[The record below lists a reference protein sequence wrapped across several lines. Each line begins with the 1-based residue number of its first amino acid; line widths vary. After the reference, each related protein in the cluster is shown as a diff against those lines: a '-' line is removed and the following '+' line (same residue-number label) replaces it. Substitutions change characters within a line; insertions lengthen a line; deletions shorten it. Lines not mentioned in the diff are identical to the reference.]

1 MRGSIDNQVQQIWHI
16 LDGIGQSKYN
26 FRKESNYK
34 SQSSQN
40 VSEKVHSFRY
50 KDEVIRTA
58 KELGY
63 FAKNNFQ
70 IQDMQQIHD
79 NVILSFFEIKIEDEC
94 SYRTISTYISH
105 LEKVHIALA
114 KMKSK
119 IEKHDKLF
127 TRKALIEARKNA
139 KEFAFNHKKQNRAY
153 KNPLQII
160 SLLPKEYSFIA
171 KLQLHYGLRVIEAAK
186 IKLSQLDEET
196 NSFTFQGKGGYKLT
210 KTLDKKIYLEVRNSI
225 IASVNNGKNGLF
237 ISYSTYASE
246 LKKAV
251 IACTEKWNSTH
262 GLRYNYAQ
270 NRFKFYLDSGE
281 TENEALKL
289 VSEDLGHHRA
299 EITGTYLS

>member
-16 LDGIGQSKYN
+16 LDGIGESKYN

-79 NVILSFFEIKIEDEC
+79 DVILSFFEIKIEDEC

-105 LEKVHIALA
+105 LEKTHIALS
-114 KMKSK
+114 KMKLK

-127 TRKALIEARKNA
+127 TRETLVEARKNA
-139 KEFAFNHKKQNRAY
+139 KEFAINNKKQNRAY
-153 KNPLQII
+153 KNPEQIV
-160 SLLPKEYSFIA
+160 SLLPKEHSFIA

-186 IKLSQLDEET
+186 IKLSQLDAET
-196 NSFTFQGKGGYKLT
+196 NSLTFQGKGGYKLT
-210 KTLDKKIYLEVRNSI
+210 KILDQKIFLEIKNSI
-225 IASVNNGKNGLF
+225 ITSVNNGKDGF
-237 ISYSTYASE
+237 FVSYSDYASE

-251 IACTEKWNSTH
+251 KTCGEKWNSTH

-270 NRFKFYLDSGE
+270 NRHKFYLDRGE
-281 TENEALKL
+281 TEDEALRL
-289 VSEDLGHHRA
+289 TSEDLGHHRK